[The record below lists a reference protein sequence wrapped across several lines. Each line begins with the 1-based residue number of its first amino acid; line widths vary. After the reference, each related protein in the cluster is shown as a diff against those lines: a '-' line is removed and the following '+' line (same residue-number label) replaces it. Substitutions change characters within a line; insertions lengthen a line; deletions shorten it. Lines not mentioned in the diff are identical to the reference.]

1 MAEEPK
7 VQWRETTNILF
18 EEVLPTEYKEMAD
31 EAISRGRRLRKSEER
46 TNLLRCLLQMGTSR
60 IATSK
65 TMPASPVAD
74 AQSSMEVA

>member
-31 EAISRGRRLRKSEER
+31 KVDFMIG
-46 TNLLRCLLQMGTSR
+46 LLTDVL
-60 IATSK
+60 SK
-65 TMPASPVAD
+65 RAKPYL
-74 AQSSMEVA
+74 ELCNGH